1 MRRISL
7 ALLLALLLPALA
19 AGASKD
25 TKLTLVA
32 YSTPKDAYGQLIS
45 AFQKTK
51 AGNGVTFSQSYGAS
65 GEQSRA
71 VAAGLDA
78 DIVAFSL
85 EPDITSLVQKN
96 LVAKNWNKDKYKG
109 MVTRSVVVFIVRD
122 GNPKNLKSWN
132 DLLKPGVQVITPNP
146 FTSGGARWNVMAA
159 YGGALR
165 SGKTPKQAVDY
176 LGKLWKHVVAQPT
189 SAREGLQT
197 FLAGRGD
204 VFLAYENEA
213 VFAQKK
219 GQPVQFVIPK
229 ATILSEI
236 VLLPLA
242 ALSWKAHGWGAVS
255 TSQATAALRL
265 TLGLSLAV
273 ALVNAVAGTVIAW
286 TLVRDRFVGQAFV
299 NALVDL
305 PFALPTI
312 VAGLTLLAL
321 YGPKSPVGLNAAF
334 TRWSLL
340 LALLFVTLPFV
351 VRTVQPVLFELDR
364 ELEDAAASLGAGRL
378 TTFRRIILPS
388 ILPAILSG
396 V

>member
-1 MRRISL
+1 MMRRISL
-7 ALLLALLLPALA
+7 ALLIALVLPALA
-19 AGASKD
+19 SGASKD
-25 TKLTLVA
+25 TTLTLVA
-32 YSTPKDAYGQLIS
+32 YSTPKEAYGQLIS
-45 AFQKTK
+45 AFQKTQ
-51 AGNGVTFSQSYGAS
+51 AGNGVSFSQSYGAS

-122 GNPKNLKSWN
+122 GNPKKLKTWN

-165 SGKTPKQAVDY
+165 SGKTPKQAVEY

-229 ATILSEI
+229 ATILIENPIAVTANSGHKKE
-236 VLLPLA
+236 A
-242 ALSWKAHGWGAVS
+242 KAFLSF
-255 TSQATAALRL
+255 LR
-265 TLGLSLAV
+265 TEPAQR
-273 ALVNAVAGTVIAW
+273 I
-286 TLVRDRFVGQAFV
+286 
-299 NALVDL
+299 
-305 PFALPTI
+305 FAQN
-312 VAGLTLLAL
+312 G
-321 YGPKSPVGLNAAF
+321 Y
-334 TRWSLL
+334 R
-340 LALLFVTLPFV
+340 
-351 VRTVQPVLFELDR
+351 PVL
-364 ELEDAAASLGAGRL
+364 AGAMRGL
-378 TTFRRIILPS
+378 
-388 ILPAILSG
+388 
-396 V
+396 

>member
-7 ALLLALLLPALA
+7 ALLITLLLPALA

-32 YSTPKDAYGQLIS
+32 YSTPKEAYGQVIS
-45 AFQKTK
+45 SFQKSGP
-51 AGNGVTFSQSYGAS
+51 GNGVSFSQSYGAS

-71 VAAGLDA
+71 VASGLDA

-85 EPDITSLVQKN
+85 EPDITSLVQKR
-96 LVAKNWNKDKYKG
+96 LVAKSWSKDKFHG

-122 GNPKNLKSWN
+122 GNPKKLKTWN

-176 LGKLWKHVVAQPT
+176 LGKLWKHVVSQPT
-189 SAREGLQT
+189 SAREGLVQ

-213 VFAQKK
+213 IFAQKK

-229 ATILSEI
+229 ATILIENPIAVTYDLEAQGGGERVPEVPAHNAGAADLRPERLSARRAERGEG
-236 VLLPLA
+236 LQLPLA
-242 ALSWKAHGWGAVS
+242 ASAVHD
-255 TSQATAALRL
+255 Q
-265 TLGLSLAV
+265 
-273 ALVNAVAGTVIAW
+273 
-286 TLVRDRFVGQAFV
+286 VR
-299 NALVDL
+299 
-305 PFALPTI
+305 
-312 VAGLTLLAL
+312 
-321 YGPKSPVGLNAAF
+321 
-334 TRWSLL
+334 
-340 LALLFVTLPFV
+340 
-351 VRTVQPVLFELDR
+351 
-364 ELEDAAASLGAGRL
+364 GRL
-378 TTFRRIILPS
+378 GEGREEVLRSEQRRDGEDP
-388 ILPAILSG
+388 G
-396 V
+396 VRWRLEPPRCHRPGPGARRRRVLRSVSARST